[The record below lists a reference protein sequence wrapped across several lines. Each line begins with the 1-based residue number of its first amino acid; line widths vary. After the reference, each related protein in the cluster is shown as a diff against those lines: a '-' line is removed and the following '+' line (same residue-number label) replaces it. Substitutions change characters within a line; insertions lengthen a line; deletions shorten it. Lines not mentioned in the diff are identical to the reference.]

1 MAVGGVLTLTGCSL
15 GADEEPQRAT
25 GAPAEIAAVVQRLEH
40 ATAQRDWSTICA
52 DLFTAAARER
62 AGGADCARLL
72 REAAA
77 DVRRPEIEIRGIRVR
92 EEGRASVN
100 VRTSAAGQR
109 TVSDVLELRDENG
122 EWRVEALKRLSQSR
136 QPARASS
143 VASKSVFVTPPM
155 HGEVVPQSR

>member
-1 MAVGGVLTLTGCSL
+1 MHPLWPSRGVLTLTGCSL

-92 EEGRASVN
+92 EGGRASVN

-122 EWRVEALKRLSQSR
+122 EWRVEALS
-136 QPARASS
+136 
-143 VASKSVFVTPPM
+143 
-155 HGEVVPQSR
+155 G